1 MIIFELPL
9 QQQAQMRIRRIL
21 AISVIF
27 LASSL
32 PLFFSGFFLSSRLVI
47 RKLMLERVE
56 TEQLTTIKIP
66 EKEIVWYNPG
76 YEIIIEGKMFDI
88 KSIHLEDGI
97 YTISGLFD
105 EDETELNNLE
115 EDYASQEGNTKK
127 TSHQIFQNCL
137 GIIAVANE
145 LALIP
150 KALEIQIEKNFFHY
164 TSPIAEGYKQRIELP
179 PNFRFSL
186 I

>member
-1 MIIFELPL
+1 LNYPL

-66 EKEIVWYNPG
+66 EKEIEWYNPG

-105 EDETELNNLE
+105 EDETELNNLQ
-115 EDYASQEGNTKK
+115 EDFASQEGHSKK

-137 GIIAVANE
+137 GIIAITNE
-145 LALIP
+145 LTPIPNALQKI
-150 KALEIQIEKNFFHY
+150 LEKSFFHY
-164 TSPIAEGYKQRIELP
+164 TSPIAKGYKQCVELP
-179 PNFRFSL
+179 PNIRL
-186 I
+186 T